1 MDGVKFK
8 QRLCNFILE
17 VGNNIWEAR
26 KNGFFPYFIILLL
39 FLQTTME
46 IQPKVITPFQNNFLI
61 GHSGTHIVLLIP
73 KGNQSQRLTE
83 SIRVLS
89 EVTTQKI

>member
-1 MDGVKFK
+1 MDRLKFK

-26 KNGFFPYFIILLL
+26 KNGFFPYLIILLL
-39 FLQTTME
+39 FSQTTME
-46 IQPKVITPFQNNFLI
+46 IQPKVITPLQNNFLI
-61 GHSGTHIVLLIP
+61 GHSGTHIVLL

>member
-1 MDGVKFK
+1 MDRLKFK

-26 KNGFFPYFIILLL
+26 KNGFSPYFIILLL
-39 FLQTTME
+39 FLQTSME
-46 IQPKVITPFQNNFLI
+46 IQPKVITPLQNNFFI
-61 GHSGTHIVLLIP
+61 GQSGTHIVLL

>member
-1 MDGVKFK
+1 MDRLKFK

-26 KNGFFPYFIILLL
+26 KNGFFPYLIILLL
-39 FLQTTME
+39 FTQTTME
-46 IQPKVITPFQNNFLI
+46 IQPKVITPLQNNFLI
-61 GHSGTHIVLLIP
+61 GHNGTHIVLL

>member
-1 MDGVKFK
+1 MDRLKFK

-39 FLQTTME
+39 FLQTSME
-46 IQPKVITPFQNNFLI
+46 IQPKVITPFQNNFFI
-61 GHSGTHIVLLIP
+61 GQSGTHIVLL

>member
-1 MDGVKFK
+1 MDRLKFK

-26 KNGFFPYFIILLL
+26 KNGFFPYFIILVL
-39 FLQTTME
+39 FLQTSME

-61 GHSGTHIVLLIP
+61 GHSGTHIVLLTS

>member
-1 MDGVKFK
+1 MDRLKFK

-46 IQPKVITPFQNNFLI
+46 IQPKVITPLQNNFLI
-61 GHSGTHIVLLIP
+61 GHNGTHIVLL

>member
-1 MDGVKFK
+1 MDRLKFK

-26 KNGFFPYFIILLL
+26 KNGFFPYLIILLL
-39 FLQTTME
+39 FSQTTME
-46 IQPKVITPFQNNFLI
+46 IQPKVITPLQNNFLI
-61 GHSGTHIVLLIP
+61 GHNGTHIVLL

>member
-1 MDGVKFK
+1 MDGLTFK
-8 QRLCNFILE
+8 QRLYKFILE

-39 FLQTTME
+39 FSQTTME
-46 IQPKVITPFQNNFLI
+46 IQPKVITPFQNNFFR
-61 GHSGTHIVLLIP
+61 HQSGTHIVLL

>member
-1 MDGVKFK
+1 MDRLKFK

-26 KNGFFPYFIILLL
+26 KNGFFPYLIILLL
-39 FLQTTME
+39 FSQTSME
-46 IQPKVITPFQNNFLI
+46 IQPKVITPLQNNFFI
-61 GHSGTHIVLLIP
+61 GQSGTHIVLL

>member
-1 MDGVKFK
+1 MDRLKFK

-26 KNGFFPYFIILLL
+26 KNGFFPYLIILLL
-39 FLQTTME
+39 FSQTSME
-46 IQPKVITPFQNNFLI
+46 IQPKVITPLQNNFLI
-61 GHSGTHIVLLIP
+61 GHNGTHIVLL